1 LSSRLDPDRPVLRL
15 AFFALLA
22 FAAGPPA
29 GAQSLQQ
36 TDGNLQLGLS
46 ALPGLGAQVGYLDVA
61 GLFTRE
67 GTLYIDGRP
76 ALFGG
81 EENVEVWL
89 AGGAS
94 VRTLGVA
101 RLFTD
106 ADFGGYDFDVGFRA
120 GPSLTFISGA
130 TEAEK
135 NQQFSFVFEPFLRV
149 VTQLRPGLTVY
160 GEAGPQPS
168 LLRGGLWLTL

>member
-1 LSSRLDPDRPVLRL
+1 MRLLLV
-15 AFFALLA
+15 LLA
-22 FAAGPPA
+22 SLPICTAAS
-29 GAQSLQQ
+29 AQVALQQ
-36 TDGNLQLGLS
+36 TDGRVQLGLG
-46 ALPGLGAQVGYLDVA
+46 ALPGLGAQVGYLDVS

-67 GTLYIDGRP
+67 GTLLVNGRP
-76 ALFGG
+76 GLLGG

-94 VRTLGVA
+94 VRALGVA

-106 ADFGGYDFDVGFRA
+106 ADFAGYDFDVGLRA
-120 GPSLTFISGA
+120 GPSLTFVSGA
-130 TEAEK
+130 SEAQR
-135 NQQFSFVFEPFLRV
+135 NQQFSFLIEPFLRV

-168 LLRGGLWLTL
+168 LLRGGLWLSF